1 MSNTA
6 QQTNGTAGSV
16 AVKILENLAE
26 QHGIPL
32 TTSYSV
38 PEQEAAAAASN
49 KAKETQDKEASWLE
63 KFRAALL
70 DEAAQATAFR
80 PPEFLIHNFLPASSV
95 GTLAG
100 HAGAGKSTWLVHL
113 CRCLNRGLPLAMLY
127 GKDGSRREIEHG
139 VPRKT
144 GNCVVITAEDP
155 QGIANRL
162 RSWDLFHDTE
172 GELKASSPYQTYI
185 FQVVP
190 GMTDPVQLAALR
202 KLLEEIKPV
211 LVGVDTLGAM
221 LSEATKG
228 SRNADSIEN
237 NNPAVTLLYNTCG
250 ELCRNLST
258 TMIFT
263 HHPSKGGDPLR
274 GAYGI
279 LASSRFV
286 FLLKQGEG
294 SVKIH
299 VHKSNDF
306 DKAAFNLSYKLE
318 SATVGTTEDGVPIN
332 LPVLAHGKPQLAA
345 GKRKRAL
352 QCLVAVAENGRATTR
367 EWQKAMEDAGI
378 AGSRN
383 MRAKLASLGFVEG
396 YGKPRGDST
405 FAAYTLTDKGRAELA
420 ADPEAGEILDE
431 VAEVAGVP

>member
-16 AVKILENLAE
+16 AVKILEDLAD
-26 QHGIPL
+26 QHGIPR
-32 TTSYSV
+32 TTDYSV
-38 PEQEAAAAASN
+38 PEEEAKEAASN
-49 KAKETQDKEASWLE
+49 KAKKDKEQAETLLDR
-63 KFRAALL
+63 FRAALL
-70 DEAAQATAFR
+70 DEAAQTTAFQ
-80 PPEFLIHNFLPASSV
+80 PPEFLIHNFLLASSV
-95 GTLAG
+95 GTLGG

-113 CRCLNRGLPLAMLY
+113 CRCLNRGLPLAMLSS
-127 GKDGSRREIEHG
+127 KDGVSQDIEHG

-172 GELKASSPYQTYI
+172 GELKASSPYQTYV
-185 FQVVP
+185 FRVVP

-202 KLLEEIKPV
+202 TLLKEVKPV

-221 LSEATKG
+221 LSETTRG
-228 SRNADSIEN
+228 SRNADNVEN
-237 NNPAVTLLYNTCG
+237 NNVAITALYNTAG
-250 ELCRNLST
+250 ELCRDIST

-263 HHPSKGGDPLR
+263 HHPSKANEPLR

-286 FLLKQGEG
+286 FLLKQEEG

-306 DKAAFNLSYKLE
+306 DKAAMSFRYKLE
-318 SATVGTTEDGVPIN
+318 SVQLGVDETGSPIT
-332 LPVLAHGKPQLAA
+332 LPVLASGRPKPSA
-345 GKRKRAL
+345 GKRKLAL
-352 QCLVAVAENGRATTR
+352 HCLVMSAENGVAPTR
-367 EWQKAMEDAGI
+367 EWQQAMRDAGI
-378 AGSRN
+378 AGYRK
-383 MRAKLASLGFVEG
+383 MRATLATLGFVVG
-396 YGKPRGDST
+396 VGKPRGDST
-405 FAAYTLTDKGRAELA
+405 YPAYELTDKGKL
-420 ADPEAGEILDE
+420 E
-431 VAEVAGVP
+431 VSCEEEAEVGVT